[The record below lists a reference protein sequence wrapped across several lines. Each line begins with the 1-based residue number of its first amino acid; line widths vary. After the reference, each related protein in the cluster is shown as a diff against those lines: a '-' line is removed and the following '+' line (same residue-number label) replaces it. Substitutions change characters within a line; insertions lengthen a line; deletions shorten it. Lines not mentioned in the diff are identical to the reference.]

1 MDARVLAAEILE
13 EGLGELLMALRD
25 GAVDIEEAEDQL
37 KLHLGE
43 LAELWLLSRP
53 GDERAAGVVDQLS
66 DCMYPDIG

>member
-13 EGLGELLMALRD
+13 EGLGELLMAIRD
-25 GAVDIEEAEDQL
+25 GAVHIEEAEDQL

-43 LAELWLLSRP
+43 LAELWLLGRP

-66 DCMYPDIG
+66 DYMYLYGC